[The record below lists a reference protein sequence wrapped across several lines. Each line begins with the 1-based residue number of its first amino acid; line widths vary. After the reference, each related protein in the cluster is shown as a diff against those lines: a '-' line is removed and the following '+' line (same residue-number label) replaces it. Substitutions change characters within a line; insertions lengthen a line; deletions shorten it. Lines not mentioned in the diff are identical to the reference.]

1 MTAEFKKNP
10 SGRDTMSQEIAGSR
24 NYYDWLFRTLAPR
37 LGRKVLEIG
46 PGWGRMGELIAAS
59 GRDYRAV
66 DTDPGIIEN
75 LRRGAPEA
83 TGRFICA
90 DITAAETAALFP
102 AGSVDTLLLMN
113 VLEHIEDDVS
123 FLKSLKASFPGC
135 RLVLQLPALPALY
148 GKMDEEAGHYRRYTA
163 RGARAV
169 LMDAGYLPDEVFY
182 FNFIGALTW
191 FVSSRLAGFRLNS
204 GGTGRAIR
212 FNDKFII
219 PVSFLLEPFTRRLA
233 GQSIIAVAR

>member
-1 MTAEFKKNP
+1 MNP
-10 SGRDTMSQEIAGSR
+10 EIAGSR
-24 NYYDWLFRTLAPR
+24 NYYAWLFRTLAPR

-46 PGWGRMGELIAAS
+46 PGWGQMGALIAAS

-75 LRRGAPEA
+75 LRRGAPA
-83 TGRFICA
+83 AAGRFVCG
-90 DITAAETAALFP
+90 DITAPGTAALFP

-113 VLEHIEDDVS
+113 VLEHIKDDVS
-123 FLKSLKASFPGC
+123 FLSSLKSRFPGC

-148 GKMDEEAGHYRRYTA
+148 GKLDEEAGHYRRYTA
-163 RGARAV
+163 GGARAA
-169 LMDAGYLPDEVFY
+169 LLAAGYLPEEVFY

-191 FVSSRLAGFRLNS
+191 FASSRLAGFRLNS

-219 PVSFLLEPFTRRLA
+219 PVSFLLEPLTRRLA
-233 GQSIIAVAR
+233 GQSVIAVAR